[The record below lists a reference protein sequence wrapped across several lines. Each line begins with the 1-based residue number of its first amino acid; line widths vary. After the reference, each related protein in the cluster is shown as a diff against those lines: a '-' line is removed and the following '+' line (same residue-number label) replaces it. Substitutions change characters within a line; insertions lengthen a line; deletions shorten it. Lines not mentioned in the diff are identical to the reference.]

1 MRCCSQAS
9 PSPSP
14 PLPSWSPGRSFH
26 RGAHHP
32 PRRWSGFPP
41 PDDPRLAP
49 CLLQHPW
56 DQAQVVRRYPCQVRS
71 LDHSWITLDHS
82 CPNPSHSRSNQWLRE
97 AGAAEPS
104 PDNLDIVV
112 DFLALVKSLLQK
124 ALMTRGDPLSVH
136 CCGRAVQLDPHDH
149 TTLEHSDCAFMVDNE
164 AIYDVGRKTW
174 TSRDRRTPT
183 WPSWSA
189 RLCPQLPPPWGSTE
203 LNVDLTNSRPTWFP
217 AQDPLPPG
225 HLCPCHPHWELLLHL
240 NLLLCNSLST
250 LRCYSPVG
258 RSPARPDRT
267 PLCSQLC
274 WQPSLFSPPSSLE
287 LLVLNFSFPVQTLP
301 KNFCFN
307 PIVCNFNAQYSDKNW
322 KVLFFPLDTTCL
334 RQF

>member
-1 MRCCSQAS
+1 
-9 PSPSP
+9 
-14 PLPSWSPGRSFH
+14 
-26 RGAHHP
+26 
-32 PRRWSGFPP
+32 
-41 PDDPRLAP
+41 
-49 CLLQHPW
+49 
-56 DQAQVVRRYPCQVRS
+56 
-71 LDHSWITLDHS
+71 
-82 CPNPSHSRSNQWLRE
+82 
-97 AGAAEPS
+97 
-104 PDNLDIVV
+104 
-112 DFLALVKSLLQK
+112 
-124 ALMTRGDPLSVH
+124 MTRGDPLSVH
-136 CCGRAVQLDPHDH
+136 CCGRAVPLDPHDH

-164 AIYDVGRKTW
+164 AIYDVCRKNLDIERPTDVPQPDQADRPDCVLNHRLPEVRRSSTW
-174 TSRDRRTPT
+174 TWLS
-183 WPSWSA
+183 
-189 RLCPQLPPPWGSTE
+189 
-203 LNVDLTNSRPTWFP
+203 SRPTWFP

-250 LRCYSPVG
+250 LWCYSPVG